1 MKRRQYSASF
11 KARIVAAKLAGSA
24 PAELAAKHNIDVA
37 LIYAWVGKA
46 KKARGTV
53 AAKGNRMRALQVP
66 TDAERIVD
74 KLLASLRPGL
84 VSAIGKLVDLGI
96 ERKLGQARTN
106 VLNALK
112 GAA

>member
-1 MKRRQYSASF
+1 VKRRQYSASF
-11 KARIVAAKLAGSA
+11 KARIVAAKLAGST

-46 KKARGTV
+46 KKARGAV
-53 AAKGNRMRALQVP
+53 AEKGHRSRAAKRA

-74 KLLASLRPGL
+74 
-84 VSAIGKLVDLGI
+84 KLVDLGI

>member
-11 KARIVAAKLAGSA
+11 KARIVAAKLAGST

-46 KKARGTV
+46 KKARGAV
-53 AAKGNRMRALQVP
+53 AEKGHRSRAAKRA

-74 KLLASLRPGL
+74 
-84 VSAIGKLVDLGI
+84 KLVDLGI